1 MKRKS
6 LLLIVFLTA
15 FTYTASAQMYIQLTL
30 NEYLERVR
38 KGNLEYAAER
48 LSIEFA
54 DAEIISASVFNEPS
68 IGLSYYNNELKSMQ
82 MGQGGIVEIS
92 KTISPGRR
100 SAAIQL
106 ARGEKELTTA
116 LLTDYFRRLREEATY
131 TWLETVKL
139 RELFEIR
146 RNSYKDQIKIMES
159 DSIRRAHIN
168 IRDLDALQNK
178 VETGILFSEIIDL
191 ERELYSMYQSI
202 TNFCGIGGSD
212 TVYIP
217 ERKNI
222 WNNKEFN
229 LNQILESAVENRA
242 DIIAA
247 LKEIDVSKYAIK
259 AAKKEKIPEFDI
271 FMGYG
276 FNSEVKNELAPAP
289 RHNGIEFGISIPI
302 PLSNRGK
309 GEILSA
315 TARRSQAEIRYSQSV
330 MQVKSEVVNAYNSF
344 LSADKKLKLFTGGLV
359 RIAKEV
365 LDEKREEYYNGDIHL
380 IEVMDAQRSYDEILL
395 SFYSTIYEKSQA
407 LVRLESAIGVW
418 NIE

>member
-1 MKRKS
+1 MKRNFF
-6 LLLIVFLTA
+6 LLIFILTA
-15 FTYTASAQMYIQLTL
+15 AAGPVRAQMYIQLTL

-48 LSIEFA
+48 LSMDIA
-54 DAEIISASVFNEPS
+54 DAEIISASVFNDPS
-68 IGLSYYNNELKSMQ
+68 IGFGYYNNELNSMQ

-106 ARGEKELTTA
+106 ARGERELTAA
-116 LLTDYFRRLREEATY
+116 LLTDYFRRLREEAVL
-131 TWLETVKL
+131 TWLETVKM

-146 RNSYKDQIKIMES
+146 RSSYKDQIKLMES
-159 DSIRRAHIN
+159 DSIRRAHEN
-168 IRDLDALQNK
+168 IRDLDAMQNK
-178 VETGILFSEIIDL
+178 VETGILYSEIIDF
-191 ERELYSMYQSI
+191 ETELYSMYQSL
-202 TNFCGIGGSD
+202 TNFCGSAGSD

-222 WNNKEFN
+222 WNSKEFN
-229 LNQILESAVENRA
+229 LNDLLTTAVDSRA

-247 LKEIDVSKYAIK
+247 IKEIDVSKYALN
-259 AAKKEKIPEFDI
+259 AAKSGKIPEFDI

-276 FNSEVKNELAPAP
+276 FNAEVKNELAPAP

-302 PLSNRGK
+302 PLSNRNR
-309 GEILSA
+309 GEIISA
-315 TARRSQAEIRYSQSV
+315 TAKRSQAELRYSQSV
-330 MQVKSEVVNAYNSF
+330 MQVKSEVVNAYNGF
-344 LSADKKLKLFTGGLV
+344 LSADKKLKLFRGGLV

-365 LDEKREEYYNGDIHL
+365 LDAKREEYYNGDIHL

-395 SFYSTIYEKSQA
+395 SFYSTIYDKSQA
-407 LVRLESAIGVW
+407 LVRLESAVGIW